1 MTNDL
6 RILKKELKS
15 FAKRVKDFKYTDSAL
30 ITFLLTGLIMLSG
43 ISLNLYSDEIK
54 TQQEAINTSIFQL
67 QKDFKRARQE
77 NNKLLRNTN
86 LELIQLME
94 QGDHVVKSPWGSFQ
108 FGSNYVYNDW
118 KGTYKG
124 RGDKKDGMKYK
135 RDETLGRYKYSSN
148 SESYGRTNLALNS
161 DNKEETVDIEVDAS
175 LRTKNVNKKA
185 PSFTLTPPSGG
196 LPPFEPH
203 IIPAPE
209 RPAEPNVPNIVV
221 FTPPALNYSGSG
233 FGQTSNTEFNYN
245 GGGAGV
251 VNAFSLYDT
260 GSGTL
265 DINVV
270 NGVPS
275 WTGTLNATENGVTQI
290 LSTGQNNPGARIN
303 AFFNEAQS
311 NGRNVVHKGNY
322 KMKIDDGGGATTN
335 GMIIFASINPY
346 TGGPSGTY
354 DFQGV
359 LSLNGHNN
367 PLSNHVLIGIEQQL
381 LNKSTKMKNSGTINI
396 DSGNNV
402 IGIQIDTEGSHPSGN
417 EMDNSAGKININ
429 AQNSIGIDFGYY
441 SPTPLHTDLKL
452 GTINVNGT
460 NNYGFRMRDYTST
473 VTFGGWSAPPTPTYY
488 DDVTVSGTG
497 GKITVKGTENVG
509 ISIAQG
515 ISSGDPLSKITD
527 LNVLVGGSK
536 NIGFLRNKNIG
547 ATNNSNVMVLN
558 GTTTGADFN
567 FLSDATQGALVRSD
581 KNEIKYDKDITVGAT
596 GVQNTLFQAGE
607 QGTVRLGSGKT
618 ATSTSSNEFY
628 GMTAGNFAAN
638 PADRTSGAKIIND
651 GTLTISGDK
660 SIAMAIDTG
669 NNGENNGTV
678 TFNGDN
684 TSGIYSLGDYKQIAT
699 ASLTINGKNNTSIYN
714 KGNMIL
720 DGTTKIIGTDG
731 STGIFSRGGTIT
743 RANTS
748 PVTITL
754 TNTGTNKGIGIF
766 ADTKANLN
774 LDDAQVSVVDG
785 SSAVVSYD
793 TRTNVSLKNS
803 TVKYTGEGYALYA
816 KDGTIDLTNSKITLG
831 GKATGYEMDASGTL
845 PITLTGATITV
856 MSNDVTVMSLRNVPN
871 LKLSTLAADLG
882 TVSGGATIIDG
893 TDPAGVAYDKYNLA
907 SVDGV
912 AAYDIDTN
920 LDKKIGADSTKA
932 TTNDYKF
939 VRRVA
944 AQRSIFNVLSGVTVN
959 SVLSTAEETT
969 IGAKSVVGLDISSSS
984 YASSNADTGIN
995 LQAGSTI
1002 NADRTDAGNGA
1013 VGLYTN
1019 YGKINTNASSTINVE
1034 TGSNVV
1040 NDSGVG
1046 IYAVNGSEVNSA
1058 GTINING
1065 NKSIGIL
1072 GAAYREDVT
1081 SGAAIVNEFVNS
1093 YGVVAPGQ
1101 GTSRVVNTGTIN
1113 LSGNNATG
1121 IYVKNNN
1128 SSAANTGTTATNSGA
1143 GKINLS
1149 GNNAIGILGDK
1160 ARIANDAT
1168 INLNGQEEFG
1178 MYANNGS
1185 IILNDTNG
1193 VINLANSAA
1202 GKNPNIGIFTDDVNT
1217 SIENKGKIIGGEN
1230 TYGIYS
1236 QGAPITARSGS
1247 EIEIG
1252 DAGAGIYSTG
1262 SNINLDSGSK
1272 IKVGKNEAVG
1282 VFVTGDSVITGDA
1295 NMVIGNDSFGYVIK
1309 PTSSVSG
1316 TTLTTNGTPI
1326 TLGNNG
1332 SVYIYSSDKLGQ
1344 ITNNKVINSTGN
1356 NNYGIY
1362 SAGNIQNNAD
1372 INFGTGTGSVGI
1384 YTMDGGTATNSAGT
1398 TITVSGTN
1406 SLATPAEYGMGMA
1419 TSNGTI
1425 INNGTIKV
1433 GLDGGIGMFASGSGS
1448 KAINNGVIE
1457 LSGIGTKGMYVD
1469 NGAVGENWGIIKTV
1483 PNPTN
1488 SGILGVVAT
1497 SGGVIKNY
1505 GRIIIDGPTNKAG
1518 YLGAIGNFSN
1528 ETSGGST
1535 GTIIK
1540 TNGADGV
1547 VRKQSNP
1554 TSKTV
1559 GVIEIDAPAAAK
1571 VATIKVNG
1579 IVITPTVV
1587 NTNAKTPTP
1596 SLVTVKSP
1604 TGNTTIVDL
1613 KTSGLG
1619 SIASNEQAGTL
1630 GMYIDT
1636 SGVNYTHPIEGLNK
1650 LIGLDK
1656 VNLLF
1661 GNETARYTSSKVI
1674 EVGDNIVAP
1683 YNDMIL
1689 AIASAGSGTKFSLGA
1704 ASYTWIAT
1712 ATQDMTTGALGKVYL
1727 VKLPYQVFAKEGD
1740 EQTYTFLKGLEERY
1754 GVETSGREKD
1764 IFNKLNNLG
1773 KGEGHILAQAFDEM
1787 KGHQYSNIQQRT
1799 KETGDILNNEFS
1811 YLQNEWENP
1820 TKDSSKIKA
1829 FGQRGEYKTDT
1840 AGVVDY
1846 ASNAYGVAYV
1856 HEKEGVTLGNK
1867 TGWYAGAVTNHFK
1880 FKDLGRS
1887 REDQTMMKAG
1897 IFKTVSPAKDH
1908 NGSLQWTISGEAFA
1922 GANHMKRR
1930 YWVVDDTFEAKSDY
1944 ATYGVALRNELGKD
1958 IRTSERTSIRP
1969 YGALN
1974 LEYGRY
1980 TGIKEDGPMALEV
1993 RGNDYIS
2000 VQPEVGVSFNY
2011 RQPVGLKSSLKA
2023 SLAAAYTN
2031 ELGEVNDVKNKAK
2044 LRGADAPHYELRG
2057 DKENRKGS
2065 GKFDL
2070 NLGFENTRFGVT
2082 VNAGYDTKGENVRGG
2097 IGFRAIY

>member
-67 QKDFKRARQE
+67 QKDFKHARQE

-196 LPPFEPH
+196 LPPFEPR

-209 RPAEPNVPNIVV
+209 RPAEPNAPNIAVT
-221 FTPPALNYSGSG
+221 TPPSLNFVAQGY
-233 FGQTSNTEFNYN
+233 GQGNATEFTSNPAGYMGIANNFSEYN
-245 GGGAGV
+245 TGG
-251 VNAFSLYDT
+251 NI
-260 GSGTL
+260 L

-270 NGVPS
+270 NGIAS
-275 WTGTLNATENGVTQI
+275 WSGATLIGKNSGGITQSLTSGTASSQI
-290 LSTGQNNPGARIN
+290 NS
-303 AFFNEAQS
+303 FFNDVQQYD
-311 NGRNVVHKGNY
+311 VVHKGKY
-322 KMKIDDGGGATTN
+322 KITMNDVGGPH

-346 TGGPSGTY
+346 GASGPTTRVY
-354 DFQGV
+354 DFQGEV
-359 LSLNGHNN
+359 SLNGPTN
-367 PLSNHVLIGIEQQL
+367 PSTNKTVLIGLEQQL
-381 LNKSTKMKNSGTINI
+381 LGGVSTVKNSGIINI
-396 DSGNNV
+396 DSGKNV
-402 IGIQIDTEGSHPSGN
+402 IGIQIDSEGGGSRN
-417 EMDNSAGKININ
+417 YLDNSAGIININ
-429 AQNSIGIDFGYY
+429 SENGIGIDFGMY
-441 SPTPLHTDLKL
+441 STTQIDDEVKL

-460 NNYGFRMRDYTST
+460 KNYGFRMRDYSDS
-473 VTFGGWSAPPTPTYY
+473 SATYY
-488 DDVTVSGTG
+488 DTVDVYGTG
-497 GKITVKGTENVG
+497 GLITVKGTENVG
-509 ISIAQG
+509 VSIAQG
-515 ISSGDPLSKITD
+515 TSTGDPLSKVRD
-527 LNVLVGGSK
+527 LNIKVGGSK
-536 NIGFLRNKNIG
+536 NIGFLRNKNV
-547 ATNNSNVMVLN
+547 TSNNNGNVMVLD
-558 GTTTGADFN
+558 GTTTGTLE

-793 TRTNVSLKNS
+793 TGTNVSLKNS

-1661 GNETARYTSSKVI
+1661 GNEAARYTSSKVI

-1846 ASNAYGVAYV
+1846 TSNAYGVAYV

-2000 VQPEVGVSFNY
+2000 VQPEAGVSFNY